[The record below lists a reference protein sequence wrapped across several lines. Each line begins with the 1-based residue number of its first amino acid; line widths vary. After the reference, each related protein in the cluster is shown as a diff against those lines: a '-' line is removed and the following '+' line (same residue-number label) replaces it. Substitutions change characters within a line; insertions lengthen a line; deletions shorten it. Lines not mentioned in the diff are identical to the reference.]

1 MNRQNNP
8 LVSVIVPVYNVEQYL
23 DECLNSIRQQT
34 YENLEI
40 IVVEDCS
47 TDQSLEVLSKHLN
60 DQRIKLIRHE
70 KNSGLSAARNTGI
83 DGARGDYIM
92 FVDSDDH
99 IHNNLIQ
106 LCLDNTSKKGL
117 DLIVFDFQS
126 FYDGE
131 KIDNKLNKNKDYESK
146 VFNQSEYLKY
156 HHFAWLKFLRADILK
171 NNILR
176 FPVGYY
182 YEDWPFHWELA
193 FNNCRVLHLSA
204 PLYYYRLRSGSI
216 TSSGDQKLIHIYY
229 SHRIILN
236 RMKNYNVLLDVKK
249 ILAKKIYS
257 GLWFV
262 LTQIDA
268 KYLKQAVFEAKKQL
282 NITDSIIELDNP
294 SLKTRLLI
302 LGLRMPSEISIKLIS
317 ALRFS
322 LNILSSQRRKKK
334 NNFTI

>member
-1 MNRQNNP
+1 MNCQNNP

-47 TDQSLEVLSKHLN
+47 TDKSLEVLSKHLN

-83 DGARGDYIM
+83 DAAKGDYIM

-106 LCLDNTSKKGL
+106 LCLDNTSKKEL
-117 DLIVFDFQS
+117 DFIVFDFQS
-126 FYDGE
+126 FYDGD
-131 KIDNKLNKNKDYESK
+131 KIDNKLNKNKKYESK
-146 VFNQSEYLKY
+146 LFNQSEYLKY

-193 FNNCRVLHLSA
+193 FNNYRILHLSA

-229 SHRIILN
+229 SHRVILEKMRSYDISLSAKIILA
-236 RMKNYNVLLDVKK
+236 R
-249 ILAKKIYS
+249 KIYD

-262 LTQIDA
+262 LTQI
-268 KYLKQAVFEAKKQL
+268 KFEYLNQAILEAKNQL
-282 NITDSIIELDNP
+282 KITNNILKLVAP
-294 SLKTRLLI
+294 SFKVRILI
-302 LGLRMPSEISIKLIS
+302 LGIKMPNNIS
-317 ALRFS
+317 AKFISLLRFS
-322 LNILSSQRRKKK
+322 LNLLSSSRREANKS
-334 NNFTI
+334 

>member
-8 LVSVIVPVYNVEQYL
+8 LVSVIVPVYNVERYL

-47 TDQSLEVLSKHLN
+47 TDNSLNTLIKHLE
-60 DQRIKLIRHE
+60 DSRVKLIQHE

-83 DGARGDYIM
+83 DAAKGDYIM

-106 LCLDNTSKKGL
+106 LCLDNTSKKEL

-126 FYDGE
+126 FYDGV
-131 KIDNKLNKNKDYESK
+131 KIDNKLNKNKKYESK
-146 VFNQSEYLKY
+146 LFNQSEYLKY

-193 FNNCRVLHLSA
+193 FNNYRILHLSA

-229 SHRIILN
+229 SHRVILEKMRSYDISLSAKIILA
-236 RMKNYNVLLDVKK
+236 R
-249 ILAKKIYS
+249 KIYD

-262 LTQIDA
+262 LTQI
-268 KYLKQAVFEAKKQL
+268 KFEYLNQAILEAKNQL
-282 NITDSIIELDNP
+282 KITNNILKLVAP
-294 SLKTRLLI
+294 SLKVRILI
-302 LGLRMPSEISIKLIS
+302 LGIKMPNSIS
-317 ALRFS
+317 AKFISLLRFS
-322 LNILSSQRRKKK
+322 LNLLSSSRREANKS
-334 NNFTI
+334 